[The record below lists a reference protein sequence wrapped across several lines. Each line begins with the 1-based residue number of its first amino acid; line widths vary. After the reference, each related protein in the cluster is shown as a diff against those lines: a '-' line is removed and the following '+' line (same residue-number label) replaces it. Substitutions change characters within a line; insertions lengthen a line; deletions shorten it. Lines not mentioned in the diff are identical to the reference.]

1 MWILHLLPD
10 AFIAWIV
17 NLILLAGVLATVAGF
32 FVKFIPLVNTYRLP
46 IQIGGILILTLG
58 VYFKGGYSTEIA
70 WRERVAEVEA
80 RIKAAE
86 AESQNQNVRIETKVV
101 TRTQL
106 VREQGAEVIRYVDK
120 EIVKYDTKFA
130 PGGQCEIPAE
140 FVKAH
145 NDAAEAP
152 KK

>member
-1 MWILHLLPD
+1 M
-10 AFIAWIV
+10 
-17 NLILLAGVLATVAGF
+17 
-32 FVKFIPLVNTYRLP
+32 
-46 IQIGGILILTLG
+46 
-58 VYFKGGYSTEIA
+58 A

-106 VREQGAEVIRYVDK
+106 IREQGAEVIRYVDK